1 MTNAGIIITMGVIP
15 KRKLEFAHWK
25 KSLINSDYYRR
36 QLLLSLDLK
45 NYLRL
50 VKLSKITWY
59 VHEILIAC
67 WEKLISFCINYK
79 PFLFHFQFRM
89 LWIFRLSTFLF
100 WYIRIFLFEFEFR
113 NFNPFTYKSVHIFGI
128 SVEIISFSCMWN
140 RAFLNITKKLERLSL
155 YLSYIWCIRSDN
167 RRLEHTLVYIHVHI
181 YTY

>member
-89 LWIFRLSTFLF
+89 LWIFTDSDYQHFYFDISAYSYLNLNLGISILSHTNL
-100 WYIRIFLFEFEFR
+100 YIFLGFQ
-113 NFNPFTYKSVHIFGI
+113 
-128 SVEIISFSCMWN
+128 
-140 RAFLNITKKLERLSL
+140 
-155 YLSYIWCIRSDN
+155 
-167 RRLEHTLVYIHVHI
+167 
-181 YTY
+181 